1 MARSGVPNGT
11 DVRPG
16 APLRFRMQSVELSN
30 SPLADVTPRAPGES
44 SPSDAPLQMHGLVYR
59 GPGRRAWEERP
70 RPVLREPTDAI
81 VRLTTSTI
89 CGTDLHILKGD
100 VPSVTEG
107 RILGHEGVGVVTD
120 VGPGVVTFRAGDRVL
135 ISCITSCGRCD
146 FCRKQIYSHC
156 RHGGWIL
163 GNTIDGT
170 QADYVRIPHA
180 DTSLYAIPADGDE
193 EALVM
198 LSDILPTGFEC
209 GVLNGQVQ
217 PGDAVAI
224 VGAGPVG
231 LAALL
236 TAQFYSPASI
246 AMIDL
251 DDKRLDVARAFGA
264 TTLINSAD
272 GSAVQ
277 RVMDLTAGHGVD
289 VAIEAVGVPATFDI
303 CQAILAPGGRLA
315 NVGVHGVAVTL
326 HLEKL
331 WDRNITITTRLVD
344 TTTTPMLLKCVASGR
359 LPSRQPVTH
368 RFALDD
374 IMQAYKRSNTP
385 RERAR

>member
-1 MARSGVPNGT
+1 M
-11 DVRPG
+11 
-16 APLRFRMQSVELSN
+16 
-30 SPLADVTPRAPGES
+30 
-44 SPSDAPLQMHGLVYR
+44 
-59 GPGRRAWEERP
+59 
-70 RPVLREPTDAI
+70 LREPTDAI

-100 VPSVTEG
+100 VPSVAEG
-107 RILGHEGVGVVTD
+107 RILGHEGVGVVTE
-120 VGPGVVTFRAGDRVL
+120 VGASVTTFRAGDRVL

-146 FCRKQIYSHC
+146 FCRKQMYSHC

-170 QADYVRIPHA
+170 QANYVRIPHA
-180 DTSLYAIPADGDE
+180 DTSLYAIAADGDE

-209 GVLNGQVQ
+209 GVLNGQIQ

-264 TTLINSAD
+264 TALINSTD
-272 GSAVQ
+272 GGAAQ
-277 RVMDLTAGHGVD
+277 RVMDLTAGQGVD

-344 TTTTPMLLKCVASGR
+344 TTTIPMLLKGVGAGR
-359 LPSRQPVTH
+359 LQARKLATH
-368 RFALDD
+368 RFTLDD
-374 IMQAYKRSNTP
+374 IMQAYETFEHAA
-385 RERAR
+385 REGALKVILTHGLS